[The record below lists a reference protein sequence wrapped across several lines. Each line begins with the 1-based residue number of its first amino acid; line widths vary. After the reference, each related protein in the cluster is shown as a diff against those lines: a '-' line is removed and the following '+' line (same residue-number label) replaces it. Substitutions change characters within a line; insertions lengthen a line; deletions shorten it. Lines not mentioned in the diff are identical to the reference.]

1 MSIIINKD
9 GVTFGTNTTP
19 WIVPIIGMAE
29 PFIIIATLD
38 SIQNKTLEERID
50 HNKKLLLWSPFNGV
64 STILLD
70 QMIRGGLLD
79 VIIRWLFH
87 QPTPAYAPGSQMA
100 FAGYTPQMGT
110 TVSRQAP
117 VGRPLLV
124 WT

>member
-1 MSIIINKD
+1 
-9 GVTFGTNTTP
+9 
-19 WIVPIIGMAE
+19 MAE

-38 SIQNKTLEERID
+38 AIQNKTLEERID